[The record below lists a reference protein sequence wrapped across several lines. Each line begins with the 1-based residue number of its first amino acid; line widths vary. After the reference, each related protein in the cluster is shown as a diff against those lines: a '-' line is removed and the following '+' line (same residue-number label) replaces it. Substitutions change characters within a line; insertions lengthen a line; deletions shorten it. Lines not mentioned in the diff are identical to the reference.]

1 MEMYSSLVVEQVV
14 LVILYTDGIE
24 LMIISVLL
32 MGQVLELMQH
42 LTDHF
47 GLLTNLEIFLKEK
60 IIDTFKLTV

>member
-1 MEMYSSLVVEQVV
+1 MYSSLVVEQVV

-60 IIDTFKLTV
+60 IIDTFKLMV

>member
-60 IIDTFKLTV
+60 IIDTFKLMV

>member
-32 MGQVLELMQH
+32 MGQVSELMQH